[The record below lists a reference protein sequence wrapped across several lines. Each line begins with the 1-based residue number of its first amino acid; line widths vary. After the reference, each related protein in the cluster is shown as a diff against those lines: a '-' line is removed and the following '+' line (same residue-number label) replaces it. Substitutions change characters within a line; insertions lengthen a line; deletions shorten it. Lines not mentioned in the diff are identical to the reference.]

1 MIDRSE
7 IFSITIRKININFH
21 FKFQKKVEY
30 ISGQK
35 MKTDMPEINLVCN
48 IFIRL
53 ILIT

>member
-7 IFSITIRKININFH
+7 IFSLTITKININFS

-35 MKTDMPEINLVCN
+35 MKNNMPEINLVYN
-48 IFIRL
+48 IFIQL
-53 ILIT
+53 IVIT